1 MLAFDVLGPQLDV
14 TTPHLWS
21 SGRPYPRPVKLERKH
36 ALVLLAIA
44 VWNVLT
50 YAQFTKALVQTE
62 EHRPTGYFVAHGVL
76 IVVNLVIA
84 AVLGSW
90 GLRALRASRR

>member
-1 MLAFDVLGPQLDV
+1 M
-14 TTPHLWS
+14 WS
-21 SGRPYPRPVKLERKH
+21 SGPPYPRPVKLERKH
-36 ALVLLAIA
+36 ALILLAIA

-62 EHRPTGYFVAHGVL
+62 EDRPTGYFVAHGVL
-76 IVVNLVIA
+76 IVVNVVIA